1 MAFNPVDFLKNLVPD
16 DANMFG
22 ASPNANMKKMAEM
35 GLLGDANYED
45 MLAKANKQSVFQG
58 LLNTGLAYAAQPKNQ
73 GYGSIFPYLAKSGLA
88 GVQAAQSPF
97 DRMGKDAMMNQQL
110 KEQQRV
116 LGERT
121 KTQDVINKMIE
132 NDPSLEYLNGAP
144 LDQQTTAINE
154 KIKLQMSPSKVT
166 APKRVK
172 RDMVNDNGTPNIA
185 TDDYLDVVVEE
196 FDPTLKNSNGVKGDF
211 REISRSPKV
220 MESEALFSDNA
231 ANLYAEQYLLT
242 GVFPPFGRGKHAA
255 ANRAKV
261 TDIAAGG
268 AVRKGFVKNDPETGS
283 ILLDKK
289 GQPVPDFESF
299 TADIQVNKAMIRDQS
314 LSSNRFSTGKQ
325 GDTIRSLN
333 VGIDHLETF
342 REFAEALHNKDVKD
356 INRLRNKLAIRLSN
370 EDLAAFE
377 VTKTIVSTE
386 IAKAITGSNVMTYD
400 DRSAFGKQVS
410 AAQSYDEIVAAITAA
425 QKLMAGQL
433 EGLEQQYISSTSPQ
447 YRAKNPFFISRSS
460 DGVDGFVGKRT
471 EEVLNRVRGIVPNEG
486 IENPVNPDVISL
498 SNPRPEDATWV
509 KLYKDNP
516 NSPTGRTIKQ
526 KLLKLGYNLNE

>member
-1 MAFNPVDFLKNLVPD
+1 MNLFD
-16 DANMFG
+16 YFGDINAFG
-22 ASPNANMKKMAEM
+22 AGPDARAQS
-35 GLLGDANYED
+35 LLDAKLITPEA
-45 MLAKANKQSVFQG
+45 MESANKRSIG
-58 LLNTGLAYAAQPKNQ
+58 TGIMTGLASYFAQPKNQ
-73 GYGSIFPYLAKSGLA
+73 NYGSVVPYLGKAYLNA
-88 GVQAAQSPF
+88 NQAAQAPF
-97 DRMGKDAMMNQQL
+97 QGIADKYLMDTKIAEN
-110 KEQQRV
+110 QRV
-116 LGERT
+116 LGQRDKIQTVIDEMIT
-121 KTQDVINKMIE
+121 KNP
-132 NDPSLEYLNGAP
+132 NLAYLKDAP
-144 LDQQTTAINE
+144 DDQ
-154 KIKLQMSPSKVT
+154 KLAAVEAYTKQQLTPTKVT

-185 TDDYLDVVVEE
+185 TDDYLEVVVEE
-196 FDPTLKNSNGVKGDF
+196 FDPTLTNSNGVKGDF
-211 REISRSPKV
+211 REVSRSPKV

-268 AVRKGFVKNDPETGS
+268 AVRKGFVKNDPKTGG

-289 GQPVPDFESF
+289 GQPIPDFEAF

-314 LSSNRFSTGKQ
+314 LSGARFSTGPQ
-325 GDTIRSLN
+325 GNTIRSLN

-342 REFAEALHNKDVKD
+342 REFAEALHNKDVKG
-356 INRLRNKLAIRLSN
+356 INRLRNKLAIQLSN

-386 IAKAITGSNVMTYD
+386 VAKAITGSNVMTYD
-400 DRSAFGKQVS
+400 DRSAFGEQVS

-433 EGLEQQYISSTSPQ
+433 EGLEQQYISATSPQ
-447 YRAKNPFFISRSS
+447 YREKNPFFISRSS

-498 SNPRPEDATWV
+498 ANPKPEDKKFV
-509 KLYKDNP
+509 DMYLKDP
-516 NSPTGRTIKQ
+516 NSTTGKQIKKALIQ
-526 KLLKLGYNLNE
+526 RGYKIEENL